1 MEATLEAIIGKTAGT
16 TPLRR
21 RRAKETLRSVFRVD
35 GFIVKEFDIPA
46 KCRHYRRPWRTE
58 AAALGRMGADYPGA
72 ALGVVERVEDGVR
85 KVFFV
90 KRFIKGEPLEYIAM
104 ADVGGVARLLA
115 EIHARGVVTDDAHA
129 DNFLRRP
136 SGEFAFIDLGR
147 AMVFRARPAP
157 AFAVGKEFAKLY
169 REGFGYDRGLFDA
182 FLGEYRSVTHASSFR
197 RFLIAVGMRTTI
209 FFRNLHKGRGK

>member
-1 MEATLEAIIGKTAGT
+1 MTNLDAIIEKTKGMQ
-16 TPLRR
+16 PLRR

-46 KCRHYRRPWRTE
+46 ECRRYRKPWRIE
-58 AAALGRMGADYPGA
+58 ADALDRMGDDYPGT
-72 ALGVVERVEDGVR
+72 ALGVVERIEDGVR

-90 KRFIKGEPLEYIAM
+90 KRFIEGEPLDSIAM

-115 EIHARGVVTDDAHA
+115 EIHASGVVTDDAHA

-147 AMVFRARPAP
+147 AMVFRLRPAP

-182 FLGEYRSVTHASSFR
+182 FLGEYHSVAHASFFR
-197 RFLIAVGMRTTI
+197 RFAIAVGLRTTI
-209 FFRNLHKGRGK
+209 LFRNLRKGRGK